1 MTIGYQYI
9 LMIMIMIVCFYMTIK
24 MIKERGMIYCKST
37 VDDEYYLVRDR
48 PDKLGASNLL
58 ATLRKNING
67 ITDYMV
73 DRMNNKM
80 SIMEKREK
88 VMYEFNRQY
97 INRLDKL
104 IRGVILMES
113 HENSVY
119 TSYSVNKGEQI
130 VFCIRSKSI
139 SNVLNS
145 ANHLHD
151 LNLIM
156 YVALHEIS
164 HVACPERDHTPLFNK
179 IFRFICNEAIKMGIY
194 KRLDFRNNPEEYC
207 GMTITDS
214 II

>member
-9 LMIMIMIVCFYMTIK
+9 LLMMIMTVCFYMTMK
-24 MIKERGMIYCKST
+24 MIRERGMVYCRST
-37 VDDEYYLVRDR
+37 VDNEYYLVRDK

-73 DRMNNKM
+73 DRLNNKM
-80 SIMEKREK
+80 KEMAKDEELSYK
-88 VMYEFNRQY
+88 VNGQY

-130 VFCIRSKSI
+130 VFCIRSKNI
-139 SNVLNS
+139 SNVLN
-145 ANHLHD
+145 NTNQIHD

-194 KRLDFRNNPEEYC
+194 KRMDFRNNPEEYC